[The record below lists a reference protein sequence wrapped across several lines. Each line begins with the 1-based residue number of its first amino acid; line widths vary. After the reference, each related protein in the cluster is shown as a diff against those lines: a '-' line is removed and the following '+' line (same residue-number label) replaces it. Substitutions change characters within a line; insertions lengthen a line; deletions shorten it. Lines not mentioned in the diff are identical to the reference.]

1 MMFKNMKLGVKMT
14 AAFAM
19 LLVVAVIIGLVGY
32 NGVKKVNNCATD
44 IYDNHL
50 AGAQALLH
58 LHAAQMDIGYAE
70 RTLLAPGIDK
80 QTVDS
85 QYAYMT
91 EAWKVI
97 DENWKTYEG
106 VEKDQ
111 EETALWN
118 KFGSSYA
125 TWKKN
130 EDEFLRLYKSGNL
143 NKAREQSLGATDAS
157 FKETE
162 AALEELLALNA
173 KIADEMGVEADSTAA
188 ASKRNMVLAIGI
200 CILLA
205 IGMGVFFSRHV
216 GGIISSLINETKR
229 LVGLAVVGKL
239 DSRGDVEKINT
250 EFQGIIQGMNEIM
263 DTLVSHINA
272 VPVPVMIIDKDF
284 TIQYMNGTGAALLAL
299 TQQQVVGTKC
309 YDHFKTSDCH
319 TTNCACAT
327 AMQHGRVTS
336 RETDAHPRGMDL
348 DIAYTGIPVKDANG
362 QIVGCMEF
370 VVDQTAV
377 KTAAQVAQKQADYQ
391 EKEVQ
396 KLIVNLSK
404 LAKGDLHVETKAAVT
419 DVDTKVIGENFTEIN
434 NSLNETVNAINLM
447 VRDANML
454 SEAAIEG
461 RLSTRADASRHG
473 GEFRNIVDGFNRT
486 LDTLVGHIDSV
497 PAPFMILDKD
507 FSIRYLNKTG
517 LDLLG
522 MTGQQAIGTK
532 CYTHFKTS
540 DCNTA
545 NCACAQ
551 AMQQGMTVTRETD
564 AHPRGMNLD
573 ITYTGTPLKDAGG
586 KTIGVAEFVV
596 DQTAIKTAARVAQKQ
611 ADYQEKEVQKL
622 IVNLGKLA
630 KGDLRVETR
639 VAETDE
645 DTKAIGDN
653 FTAINNS
660 LSETVGA
667 INLMAEDARMLSE
680 AAVEGKLDTRADA
693 LRHGGEFRVII
704 EGVNQTLDAVVHP
717 INEAAECLKE
727 MAKGNLDVAMTG
739 NYKGDHALI
748 KNALNA
754 TIDSVNEILSQV
766 STAVDQVANGSRQIS
781 DSSQALSQGA
791 SESASSLEEITSSM
805 QQVTT
810 QTKQNADNATH
821 ANQLAGQARVSA
833 EKGNGQMVAMV
844 NAMNQINEC
853 ANDISRI
860 IKAIDEI
867 AFQTNLLALNAAV
880 EAARA
885 GKHGKGFAVV
895 AEEVRNL
902 AERSAKA
909 AKETAELIEG
919 SIKKTEVG
927 TKIVEETS
935 KSLEEIV
942 AGATKVTDLIGEIAS
957 ASKEQAFGIGQ
968 INQGL
973 SQVDQVTQQ
982 NTASAEELAAASEEL
997 SAQAVQLKQ
1006 MLGKFR
1012 LKAQQAYPSG
1022 PASKAGDAA
1031 WGAGALEAAVVSGN
1045 AREKAKPKDV
1055 IHLDDKEFGKF

>member
-1 MMFKNMKLGVKMT
+1 MFKNMKLGVKMT

-19 LLVVAVIIGLVGY
+19 LLVVTVIIGLVGY
-32 NGVKKVNNCATD
+32 NGVKKVNDCATD
-44 IYDNHL
+44 IHDNHL

-70 RTLLAPGIDK
+70 RTLLASGIDK
-80 QTVDS
+80 QTVDR

-118 KFGSSYA
+118 KFGSAYA
-125 TWKKN
+125 AWKKN
-130 EDEFLRLYKSGNL
+130 EDEFLRLHKAGSL
-143 NKAREQSLGATDAS
+143 NQAREQSLGATDAS

-162 AALEELLALNA
+162 TALEELVALNA
-173 KIADEMGVEADSTAA
+173 KIADQTGTEADNTAA
-188 ASKRNMVLAIGI
+188 GSTRNIVLAIGI
-200 CILLA
+200 GLLLA
-205 IGMGVFFSRHV
+205 IGIGVLFSRHV
-216 GGIISSLINETKR
+216 GCIISSLVGETKR

-239 DSRGDVEKINT
+239 DARGDVEKINT
-250 EFQGIIQGMNEIM
+250 EFQGIVQGMNDIM
-263 DTLVSHINA
+263 DTLVGHINA

-284 TIQYMNGTGAALLAL
+284 TIQYMNGTGAGLLNL
-299 TQQQVVGTKC
+299 SQQQVAGTKC

-319 TTNCACAT
+319 TTNCACAQ
-327 AMQHGRVTS
+327 AMQQGRIAS

-348 DIAYTGIPVKDANG
+348 DIAYTGIPVKDASG
-362 QIVGCMEF
+362 QIIGCMEF

-377 KTAAQVAQKQADYQ
+377 KTAARVAQKQAVYQ
-391 EKEVQ
+391 EKEVKNLIINLG
-396 KLIVNLSK
+396 KLS
-404 LAKGDLHVETKAAVT
+404 KGDLRVETRVADT
-419 DVDTKVIGENFTEIN
+419 DEDTKAIGENFTKIN
-434 NSLNETVNAINLM
+434 GSLSQTVDAIHLM

-454 SEAAIEG
+454 SEAAVEG
-461 RLSTRADASRHG
+461 RLSNRADASKHG
-473 GEFRNIVDGFNRT
+473 GEFRNIIEGVNQT

-507 FSIRYLNKTG
+507 FGIRYLNKTG

-522 MTGQQAIGTK
+522 MTGQQAVGTK

-545 NCACAQ
+545 NCACSQ
-551 AMQQGMTVTRETD
+551 AMQQGRTVTRETD
-564 AHPRGMNLD
+564 AHPRGMDLD
-573 ITYTGTPLKDAGG
+573 ISYTGTPLKDADG

-611 ADYQEKEVQKL
+611 AVYQEKEVENL
-622 IVNLGKLA
+622 IVNLGKLS
-630 KGDLRVETR
+630 KGDLRVETK
-639 VAETDE
+639 VAATDE
-645 DTKAIGDN
+645 DTKVIGDN
-653 FTAINNS
+653 FAAINRS
-660 LSETVGA
+660 LSDTVKA
-667 INLMAEDARMLSE
+667 INLMAEDANMLSE
-680 AAVEGKLDTRADA
+680 AAVEGRLSNRADA
-693 LRHGGEFRVII
+693 SKHGGEFRNII
-704 EGVNQTLDAVVHP
+704 EGVNQTLDAVLHP

-727 MAKGNLDVAMTG
+727 MAKGNMDVAMTG
-739 NYKGDHALI
+739 SYKGDHAII
-748 KNALNA
+748 KNALNG
-754 TIDSVNEILSQV
+754 TIDSVNEILTQV
-766 STAVDQVANGSRQIS
+766 SVAVDQVANGSRQIS

-821 ANQLAGQARVSA
+821 ANQLAGQARSSA
-833 EKGNGQMVAMV
+833 EKGNGQMGAMV
-844 NAMNQINEC
+844 GAMNEINESA
-853 ANDISRI
+853 ANISRI

-919 SIKKTEVG
+919 SIKKTEAG

-968 INQGL
+968 VNQGL
-973 SQVDQVTQQ
+973 GQVDQVTQQ

-997 SAQAVQLKQ
+997 SVQAVQLKQ
-1006 MLGKFR
+1006 MLGKFK
-1012 LKAQQAYPSG
+1012 LKAQQTYKGMALKSTES
-1022 PASKAGDAA
+1022 ARSAGV
-1031 WGAGALEAAVVSGN
+1031 LEAAAVSG
-1045 AREKAKPKDV
+1045 AGEKKKPNDA
-1055 IHLDDKEFGKF
+1055 IHLDDREFGKF